1 MPQCNHES
9 VNGAKASNQLM
20 RVRERGYKKV
30 GKESEKTATVFSVR
44 KIPLFPW
51 LKGKETADFSVVPL

>member
-1 MPQCNHES
+1 M
-9 VNGAKASNQLM
+9 G
-20 RVRERGYKKV
+20 VRGRGYKKV
-30 GKESEKTATVFSVR
+30 KKESGKTATVFSVR